1 MTYREEQLILN
12 RINELEKKQI
22 EQDKI
27 LNKICLTLNISE
39 LGDFPVSM
47 VEE

>member
-12 RINELEKKQI
+12 RIDELERKLQ

-27 LNKICLTLNISE
+27 IDKICSTLNIAN
-39 LGDFPVSM
+39 LGDFPTTK
-47 VEE
+47 